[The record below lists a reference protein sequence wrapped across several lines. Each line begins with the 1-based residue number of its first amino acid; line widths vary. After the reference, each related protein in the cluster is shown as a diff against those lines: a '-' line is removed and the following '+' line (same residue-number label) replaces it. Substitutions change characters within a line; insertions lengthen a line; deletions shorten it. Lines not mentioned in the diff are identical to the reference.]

1 MHATWVEVFD
11 RANDDAV
18 VRFVAHHFH
27 LIFFPAQNRLFNQQF
42 VGRRGI
48 ETALTDFQKLFFVVS
63 NTAARATHGERWT
76 YQSWKTYFGLSGQ
89 RFFHGVTHV
98 RLWAMQTDFFHRQ
111 FKAATVFGFV
121 DGVFSGTNQFHIVFF
136 QHAIAGQIQGTV
148 QCGLTTHGRQNRIW
162 ALFGN
167 DLLNRLPTNRLDVS
181 HIGHFRVGHDG
192 GWIGVHQHHFIAFFT
207 QSFTSLR
214 ARIVKL
220 TRLTDDNRPCAYDQN
235 GF

>member
-1 MHATWVEVFD
+1 
-11 RANDDAV
+11 
-18 VRFVAHHFH
+18 
-27 LIFFPAQNRLFNQQF
+27 
-42 VGRRGI
+42 
-48 ETALTDFQKLFFVVS
+48 
-63 NTAARATHGERWT
+63 
-76 YQSWKTYFGLSGQ
+76 
-89 RFFHGVTHV
+89 
-98 RLWAMQTDFFHRQ
+98 MQADFFHRQ
-111 FKAATVFGFV
+111 FKATTVFGFV

-136 QHAIAGQIQGTV
+136 QHAIAAQIQGTV
-148 QCGLTTHGRQNRIW
+148 QCGLATHGRQNRIW

-192 GWIGVHQHHFIAFFT
+192 GGIGVHQHHFIAFFT